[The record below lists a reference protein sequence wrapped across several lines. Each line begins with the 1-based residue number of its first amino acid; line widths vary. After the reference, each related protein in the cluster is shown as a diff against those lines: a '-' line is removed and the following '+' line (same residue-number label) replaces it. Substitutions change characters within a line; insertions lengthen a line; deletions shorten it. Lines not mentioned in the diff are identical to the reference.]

1 MTLGQSASSHKLSAA
16 GGSNNQHS
24 SAMLPPTVPVASAS
38 ADSGFFIPHA
48 DDHDD
53 RTDFYDDEPHPEA
66 KYTVGICV
74 MDKKAH
80 SQPMLEILS
89 RLPRRL
95 FRVVRFGDARILNEP
110 VESWPR
116 CDALIA
122 FFSTGFPLEKAK
134 EYVALR
140 QPVVVNALDPQD
152 LLMDRRD
159 VYRVLQEHNVPTPR
173 HVVVHR
179 DGYRGLPDSVVIES
193 DDYLEVDGVRI
204 SKPFVEKPV
213 NGEDHNINIYY
224 PMNAGGGC
232 KRLFRKVGNRSSEF
246 DSQVNTVRRGGSFI
260 YEEFLSTQGVDV
272 KVYTVGP
279 NYAHAEARKSPVL
292 DGRVMRDEDGKE
304 VRYPVILSTKEK
316 EIAYKVC
323 RAFGQTICGFDILR
337 VHDASYVCDVNGWSF
352 VKNSEKYYD
361 DCAVLLG
368 KYIEQSLS
376 GSGSQSGFGFDPTA
390 FGSSIFRVSDGISFG
405 SELSEP
411 PSLHKGGSFYHPPEP
426 EGVDENDPAFHEEEL
441 RCVLAVIRHG
451 DRTPKQK
458 MKMNVCHPSFLQ
470 FYEQK
475 VGGSSASAKKKD
487 LKIKGVADLEHLLQ
501 VAKELIRLFEQRDPE
516 FLQFLVEREESFGE
530 DPNDRVKGY
539 RTLRDVL
546 QRWQLVGIN
555 RKVQLKPKEYVYEPA
570 VKAEDTGDVDQQL
583 EEGVEPST
591 LPPVKRVSKL
601 LLIIKWGGDL
611 THSGEEQAEH
621 LGQKF
626 RQMMYP
632 GGEGGLIRLHST
644 YRHDLKIYTS
654 DEGRVQKTAASF
666 AKGLLELEG
675 DLIPIL
681 VGLVLKSKDADSMLD
696 QSGSSAQEIIMKV
709 KQRLHKII
717 HRGDNCSELMDSE
730 SQLIRSVAQALTKVD
745 QPIKKMEIMHKLLN
759 TLKEQLTKSL
769 QEKAQVKAWSTKKQL
784 ETVASRF
791 QTGATIERSRSANS
805 MLGAHKS
812 RHAHAYVEP
821 QSEDSNGNNNNGSDT
836 KQDKRQTTMVR
847 TRMAEEELKY
857 PEPCG
862 RETLEVMRE
871 RWAKL
876 HRDFYIKKRDT
887 YDLSKIPDIHD
898 CIRYDAIH
906 NAHLHL
912 TSIRELLDIAA
923 SLAHALVPQEYGI
936 NVDEKV
942 HIGSAMCRTLL
953 MKIRDDLDLARGL
966 KLHTHRLNPTYAK
979 NKHEIKSTHRSVRT
993 RLYFTS
999 ESHLHTLL
1007 NVLRYAREESP
1018 VKCPVGDEARKWVE
1032 DIPELCYMTHFVVR
1046 VFERFQYAP
1055 DDPQRFRLEIS
1066 LSPGADQDPL
1076 NADPDKQVEVAPLKI
1091 ISREGLCCQE
1101 LVDYFADCIEF
1112 AEHNLE
1118 SHQASLA
1125 AGVSSA
1131 GGSSTGDSP
1140 EDEASST
1147 IEVEKLAALR
1157 KEYLL
1162 SGASSSS
1169 GGAEVDE

>member
-1 MTLGQSASSHKLSAA
+1 MTLSRSTSTHRLRA
-16 GGSNNQHS
+16 SNNQL
-24 SAMLPPTVPVASAS
+24 SAMLPPPVPVPTASG
-38 ADSGFFIPHA
+38 DSGFFIPHA
-48 DDHDD
+48 DDDD
-53 RTDFYDDEPHPEA
+53 DVPNDDNDDDDEDHEFTDARTQLESNPTA

-74 MDKKAH
+74 MDKKAE
-80 SQPMLEILS
+80 SKPMLEILA
-89 RLPRRL
+89 RLPRHL
-95 FRVVRFGDARILNEP
+95 FRVVFFGDNRILHEP
-110 VESWPR
+110 IEKWPL
-116 CDALIA
+116 CDALIS

-134 EYVALR
+134 AYVALR
-140 QPVVVNALDPQD
+140 NPVVVNDLGPQN

-159 VYRVLQEHNVPTPR
+159 VYRILQEHKVSTPR
-173 HVVVHR
+173 HVVVNR
-179 DGYRGLPDSVVIES
+179 DGYRGAPRSEVIES
-193 DDYLEVDGVRI
+193 EDYLEVDGVRI

-213 NGEDHNINIYY
+213 DGEDHNINIYY

-232 KRLFRKVGNRSSEF
+232 KRLFRKIGNRSSEY
-246 DSQVNTVRRGGSFI
+246 DSQVNTVRQGGSFI

-337 VHDASYVCDVNGWSF
+337 VHDVSYVCDVNGWSF

-361 DCAVLLG
+361 DCAMLLS
-368 KYIEQSLS
+368 KYLEQSLNGSSS
-376 GSGSQSGFGFDPTA
+376 GEGFGYDNSA
-390 FGSSIFRVSDGISFG
+390 FTSPIFRVSDGSFG
-405 SELSEP
+405 CELSEP
-411 PSLHKGGSFYHPPEP
+411 PSLHKEHQHQI
-426 EGVDENDPAFHEEEL
+426 DENDPAYHEEEL

-475 VGGSSASAKKKD
+475 VGASSKKKD

-501 VAKELIRLFEQRDPE
+501 VGKELIRLYEERDPE
-516 FLQFLVEREESFGE
+516 FLEFLTERGDTYGE
-530 DPNDRVKGY
+530 DPSERVKGY

-555 RKVQLKPKEYVYEPA
+555 RKVQLKPKEYTYV
-570 VKAEDTGDVDQQL
+570 
-583 EEGVEPST
+583 PSADGT
-591 LPPVKRVSKL
+591 NTQEKRVSKL

-717 HRGDNCSELMDSE
+717 HRDDNCSELMDSD

-759 TLKEQLTKSL
+759 TLKEQLTKAI
-769 QEKAQVKAWSTKKQL
+769 QEKAQTKAENTKKL

-791 QTGATIERSRSANS
+791 QRHATIERSRSVNS
-805 MLGAHKS
+805 MLSGSKN
-812 RHAHAYVEP
+812 RHTHSYVDRT
-821 QSEDSNGNNNNGSDT
+821 DSGDNNSKNRLKPLN
-836 KQDKRQTTMVR
+836 KRL
-847 TRMAEEELKY
+847 ADEELKY

-876 HRDFYIKKRDT
+876 HRDFHIKKSDT

-912 TSIRELLDIAA
+912 TSIRGLLDIAS

-942 HIGSAMCRTLL
+942 YIGSAMCRTLL

-966 KLHTHRLNPTYAK
+966 KLHTHRLNPSYAK

-1007 NVLRYAREESP
+1007 NVLRYDRDDCPVKSP
-1018 VKCPVGDEARKWVE
+1018 VGEEARKWVE

-1046 VFERFQYAP
+1046 VFERFQYP
-1055 DDPQRFRLEIS
+1055 QDDPQRFRLEIS

-1076 NADPDKQVEVAPLKI
+1076 NADPEKQVEVAPLKI

-1101 LVDYFADCIEF
+1101 LVDYLADVIEF
-1112 AEHNLE
+1112 AERNLE
-1118 SHQASLA
+1118 NQSPSVAISSPSSNNSAS
-1125 AGVSSA
+1125 GENPEEDESA
-1131 GGSSTGDSP
+1131 EKSPIDSKRTEYVLSGDSST
-1140 EDEASST
+1140 SST
-1147 IEVEKLAALR
+1147 ELDVE
-1157 KEYLL
+1157 E
-1162 SGASSSS
+1162 
-1169 GGAEVDE
+1169 

>member
-1 MTLGQSASSHKLSAA
+1 MTLGRSGSSLRLSASADNNNQQQQSDARMSLASAA
-16 GGSNNQHS
+16 SD
-24 SAMLPPTVPVASAS
+24 
-38 ADSGFFIPHA
+38 ADSGFFIAGEHDSDDDSDDA
-48 DDHDD
+48 DARDGSAATMTDD
-53 RTDFYDDEPHPEA
+53 DDGGRGA
-66 KYTVGICV
+66 RFTVGICV
-74 MDKKAH
+74 MDRKAQ
-80 SQPMLEILS
+80 SQPMTEILS

-95 FRVVRFGDARILNEP
+95 VRVVRFGDDCILHEP
-110 VESWPR
+110 VERWPR

-122 FFSTGFPLEKAK
+122 FFSTGFPLDKAQA
-134 EYVALR
+134 YVALR
-140 QPVVVNALDPQD
+140 NPVVVNALDPQY

-159 VYRVLQEHNVPTPR
+159 VYRVLQEHNVSTPR
-173 HVVVHR
+173 YVVVNR
-179 DGYRGLPDSVVIES
+179 DGYRGAPDSVVVES
-193 DDYLEVDGVRI
+193 EDFLEVDGVRI

-246 DSQVNTVRRGGSFI
+246 DAQVNTVRRNGGSFI

-279 NYAHAEARKSPVL
+279 HYAHAEARKSPVL

-361 DCAVLLG
+361 DCAVLLS
-368 KYIEQSLS
+368 KYLEQSLGGGAAS
-376 GSGSQSGFGFDPTA
+376 SEGFGFDHAA
-390 FGSSIFRVSDGISFG
+390 FGSPVFRISDGSFG

-411 PSLHKGGSFYHPPEP
+411 PSLNKDLLVPHS
-426 EGVDENDPAFHEEEL
+426 VDENDPAYHEEEL

-458 MKMNVCHPSFLQ
+458 MKMNVCHPSFLE

-475 VGGSSASAKKKD
+475 AGGKLKD

-501 VAKELIRLFEQRDPE
+501 VAKALIRQYEERNPE
-516 FLQFLVEREESFGE
+516 FLQFLVEREDQFGE

-555 RKVQLKPKEYVYEPA
+555 RKVQLKPKEFA
-570 VKAEDTGDVDQQL
+570 TD
-583 EEGVEPST
+583 EPSDDSEAVT
-591 LPPVKRVSKL
+591 PRKRVSKL

-626 RQMMYP
+626 RQVMYP

-709 KQRLHKII
+709 KQRLHHII
-717 HRGDNCSELMDSE
+717 HRGDKFSELVDSN
-730 SQLIRSVAQALTKVD
+730 SRLIRSVAQALLKVD
-745 QPIKKMEIMHKLLN
+745 QPIKKMEVMHKLLN
-759 TLKEQLTKSL
+759 TLKEQLTKAI
-769 QEKAQVKAWSTKKQL
+769 QEKAQAKAENSHKLDTA
-784 ETVASRF
+784 ASRL
-791 QTGATIERSRSANS
+791 QTSTIERSRSANS
-805 MLGAHKS
+805 MLAS
-812 RHAHAYVEP
+812 RTRHMHAYVEP
-821 QSEDSNGNNNNGSDT
+821 RDESKSSSSNNNNNS
-836 KQDKRQTTMVR
+836 KDKSRKSPTAAR
-847 TRMAEEELKY
+847 HKALADEELKY

-876 HRDFYIKKRDT
+876 HRDFYSKKSNT

-923 SLAHALVPQEYGI
+923 SLSHALVPQEYGI

-942 HIGSAMCRTLL
+942 FIGSAMCRTLL
-953 MKIRDDLDLARGL
+953 MKIRDDLDLARGME
-966 KLHTHRLNPTYAK
+966 LHTHRLNPTYAT
-979 NKHEIKSTHRSVRT
+979 NKYEVKSTHRSVRT

-1007 NVLRYAREESP
+1007 NVLRYGREDCPVKSP
-1018 VKCPVGDEARKWVE
+1018 VGVEARKWIE
-1032 DIPELCYMTHFVVR
+1032 EIPELCYMTHFVVR

-1066 LSPGADQDPL
+1066 LSPGADLNPL
-1076 NADPDKQVEVAPLKI
+1076 TADPEKQVGVAPLKI
-1091 ISREGLCCQE
+1091 VSREGLICQE
-1101 LVDYFADCIEF
+1101 LVDYLTDCIEF
-1112 AEHNLE
+1112 AERNLE
-1118 SHQASLA
+1118 GQS
-1125 AGVSSA
+1125 AGVAASTASSTSSA
-1131 GGSSTGDSP
+1131 GEHADVDESSAGETLSA
-1140 EDEASST
+1140 EA
-1147 IEVEKLAALR
+1147 ELAR
-1157 KEYLL
+1157 KMRAGYSV

-1169 GGAEVDE
+1169 GGAVEEED

>member
-1 MTLGQSASSHKLSAA
+1 MSTRCSPPAPIPRSSSAHLELQQLALEAKGDRQRADRLVQFAEQKVLRFVKIVEHAELMTISRSLSSLKLSA
-16 GGSNNQHS
+16 SNNQL
-24 SAMLPPTVPVASAS
+24 SAMLPPTVPVPSAS
-38 ADSGFFIPHA
+38 AAAQAPAQPAEGDSGFFIPH
-48 DDHDD
+48 DDGH
-53 RTDFYDDEPHPEA
+53 TDYFYDDEPHPEA
-66 KYTVGICV
+66 LYTVGICV

-80 SQPMLEILS
+80 SQPMVEILS
-89 RLPRRL
+89 RLPRQL

-110 VESWPR
+110 VERWPR

-134 EYVALR
+134 AYVALHK
-140 QPVVVNALDPQD
+140 PVVVNALDPQD

-159 VYRVLQEHNVPTPR
+159 VYRVLQEHKVPTPR
-173 HVVVHR
+173 HVVVNR
-179 DGYRGLPDSVVIES
+179 DGYRGAPDSVVIES
-193 DDYLEVDGVRI
+193 EDFIEVDGVRI
-204 SKPFVEKPV
+204 AKPFVEKPV

-246 DSQVNTVRRGGSFI
+246 DSQVNTVRQGGSFI

-352 VKNSEKYYD
+352 VKNSEKYYE

-368 KYIEQSLS
+368 KYMEQSLS
-376 GSGSQSGFGFDPTA
+376 GSSSVEGFGFDHTA
-390 FGSSIFRVSDGISFG
+390 FGSSIFR
-405 SELSEP
+405 
-411 PSLHKGGSFYHPPEP
+411 
-426 EGVDENDPAFHEEEL
+426 EEL

-458 MKMNVCHPSFLQ
+458 MKMNVCHPSFLK

-475 VGGSSASAKKKD
+475 LGSAASKKKKD

-501 VAKELIRLFEQRDPE
+501 VAKELIRLYEERNPE
-516 FLQFLVEREESFGE
+516 FLQFLAEREDIFGE

-555 RKVQLKPKEYVYEPA
+555 RKVQLKPKEYTYEPTT
-570 VKAEDTGDVDQQL
+570 EDKDGPQ
-583 EEGVEPST
+583 
-591 LPPVKRVSKL
+591 VKRVSKL

-709 KQRLHKII
+709 KQRLHEII
-717 HRGDNCSELMDSE
+717 HRDDNCSELMDSE
-730 SQLIRSVAQALTKVD
+730 SQLIRSVAQALTK
-745 QPIKKMEIMHKLLN
+745 
-759 TLKEQLTKSL
+759 EQLTKSI
-769 QEKAQVKAWSTKKQL
+769 QEKAQVKAENTKKL

-791 QTGATIERSRSANS
+791 QTATIERSRSANS
-805 MLGAHKS
+805 MVGSKS
-812 RHAHAYVEP
+812 RHTHSYAET
-821 QSEDSNGNNNNGSDT
+821 QRSSGKKGDNNNKNE
-836 KQDKRQTTMVR
+836 KDKRTTLR
-847 TRMAEEELKY
+847 TRLADEELKY

-876 HRDFYIKKRDT
+876 HRDFHIKKSDT
-887 YDLSKIPDIHD
+887 YDLSKIPDILD

-912 TSIRELLDIAA
+912 TSIRELLDIAS

-942 HIGSAMCRTLL
+942 YIGSAMCRTLL

-1007 NVLRYAREESP
+1007 NVLRYGREDCPIKSP
-1018 VKCPVGDEARKWVE
+1018 VGEEARKWVE

-1046 VFERFQYAP
+1046 VFERFQYP
-1055 DDPQRFRLEIS
+1055 QDNPQRFRLEIS

-1076 NADPDKQVEVAPLKI
+1076 NADPEKQVEVAPLKI

-1112 AEHNLE
+1112 AERNLE
-1118 SHQASLA
+1118 SQASGVA
-1125 AGVSSA
+1125 VSSA
-1131 GGSSTGDSP
+1131 GSSTGENP
-1140 EDEASST
+1140 EDETSSSLP
-1147 IEVEKLAALR
+1147 VDFSAEKLAR
-1157 KEYLL
+1157 MREGYIL

-1169 GGAEVDE
+1169 GGGAEVDEL

>member
-1 MTLGQSASSHKLSAA
+1 MSSQQLRSSAARGDNQLSAA
-16 GGSNNQHS
+16 
-24 SAMLPPTVPVASAS
+24 LPPPAPPRAAAS
-38 ADSGFFIPHA
+38 SGDAVFFIPH
-48 DDHDD
+48 DDHSAGPDD
-53 RTDFYDDEPHPEA
+53 DDDPTFTDARTLLMSNVDA

-74 MDKKAH
+74 MDKKAE
-80 SQPMLEILS
+80 SKPMLEILA
-89 RLPRRL
+89 RLPRHL
-95 FRVVRFGDARILNEP
+95 FRVVFFGDDRILNDPIEQ
-110 VESWPR
+110 WPL
-116 CDALIA
+116 CDALIS

-134 EYVALR
+134 AYVALR
-140 QPVVVNALDPQD
+140 NPVVVNDLGPQD

-159 VYRVLQEHNVPTPR
+159 VYRILEEHKVPIPR
-173 HVVVHR
+173 HVVVNR
-179 DGYRGLPDSVVIES
+179 DGYRGAPVSEVMES
-193 DDYLEVDGVRI
+193 EDYLEVDGVRI

-213 NGEDHNINIYY
+213 DGEDHNINIYY

-232 KRLFRKVGNRSSEF
+232 KRLFRKVGNRSSEY
-246 DSQVNTVRRGGSFI
+246 DAQVNTVRQSGSFI

-316 EIAYKVC
+316 EVAYKVC

-361 DCAVLLG
+361 DCAMLLS
-368 KYIEQSLS
+368 KYLEQSLNGSSS
-376 GSGSQSGFGFDPTA
+376 GEGFGCDHSA
-390 FGSSIFRVSDGISFG
+390 FTSPIFRVSDGSFG

-411 PSLHKGGSFYHPPEP
+411 LSLQKEHQIN
-426 EGVDENDPAFHEEEL
+426 VNDPAYHEEEL

-458 MKMNVCHPSFLQ
+458 MKMNVCHPSFLG

-475 VGGSSASAKKKD
+475 VGASSKKKD

-501 VAKELIRLFEQRDPE
+501 VAKELIRLYEERDPE
-516 FLQFLVEREESFGE
+516 FLQFLIEREDVYNE
-530 DPNDRVKGY
+530 DPGDRVKGY

-555 RKVQLKPKEYVYEPA
+555 RKVQLKPKEYTLV
-570 VKAEDTGDVDQQL
+570 
-583 EEGVEPST
+583 PSADGT
-591 LPPVKRVSKL
+591 TQEKRVSKL

-675 DLIPIL
+675 ALIPIL

-717 HRGDNCSELMDSE
+717 HRDDNCSELMDSD

-759 TLKEQLTKSL
+759 SLKEQLTKAI
-769 QEKAQVKAWSTKKQL
+769 QEKAQAKAWQAKKL

-791 QTGATIERSRSANS
+791 QTATIERSRSVNS
-805 MLGAHKS
+805 MPTGS
-812 RHAHAYVEP
+812 RNRHIHSYADTNE
-821 QSEDSNGNNNNGSDT
+821 SENNNSKNKLKSALPARLSD
-836 KQDKRQTTMVR
+836 
-847 TRMAEEELKY
+847 EELKH

-876 HRDFYIKKRDT
+876 HRDFYIKKTDT

-898 CIRYDAIH
+898 CMRYDAIH

-912 TSIRELLDIAA
+912 TSIRELLDIAS

-936 NVDEKV
+936 DVDEKV
-942 HIGSAMCRTLL
+942 YIGSAMCRTLL

-966 KLHTHRLNPTYAK
+966 KLHTHRLNPSYAK

-1007 NVLRYAREESP
+1007 NVLRFGRDDCPVKSP
-1018 VKCPVGDEARKWVE
+1018 VGEEARKWIE
-1032 DIPELCYMTHFVVR
+1032 GIPELCYMTHFVVR
-1046 VFERFQYAP
+1046 VFERFQYAQ

-1076 NADPDKQVEVAPLKI
+1076 SADPEKQVEVAPLKI

-1101 LVDYFADCIEF
+1101 LVDYLADVIEF
-1112 AEHNLE
+1112 AERNLE
-1118 SHQASLA
+1118 NQTASVA
-1125 AGVSSA
+1125 I
-1131 GGSSTGDSP
+1131 SSTSSNDSTAGDNP
-1140 EDEASST
+1140 EDESA
-1147 IEVEKLAALR
+1147 EKNLEELKR
-1157 KEYLL
+1157 TGYVL
-1162 SGASSSS
+1162 SGNSSSS
-1169 GGAEVDE
+1169 SAEIEE

>member
-1 MTLGQSASSHKLSAA
+1 MTLGRSTSSLKLSASGA
-16 GGSNNQHS
+16 NNNNQTS
-24 SAMLPPTVPVASAS
+24 TSLPPPVPPPAPVAVATAS
-38 ADSGFFIPHA
+38 TAVATPVATTTTSTESGFFIA
-48 DDHDD
+48 NDDDDDDDDSDDHDGSD
-53 RTDFYDDEPHPEA
+53 SKQSGRFTI
-66 KYTVGICV
+66 GICV
-74 MDKKAH
+74 MDKKAQ
-80 SQPMLEILS
+80 SQPMREILS

-95 FRVVRFGDARILNEP
+95 FRIVRFGDARILHEP
-110 VESWPR
+110 VERWPL

-134 EYVALR
+134 TYVALR
-140 QPVVVNALDPQD
+140 NPVVVNALDPQD

-159 VYRVLQEHNVPTPR
+159 VYRVLEEHKVPTPR
-173 HVVVHR
+173 HVVVNR
-179 DGYRGLPDSVVIES
+179 DGYRGLPDSVVVES
-193 DDYLEVDGVRI
+193 EDFIEVDGVRI
-204 SKPFVEKPV
+204 AKPFVEKPV
-213 NGEDHNINIYY
+213 NGEDHNIHIYY

-246 DSQVNTVRRGGSFI
+246 DPQVNTVRRGGSFI
-260 YEEFLSTQGVDV
+260 YEEFLSTQGTDV

-292 DGRVMRDEDGKE
+292 DGRVVRDEDGKE

-316 EIAYKVC
+316 EVAYKVC

-337 VHDASYVCDVNGWSF
+337 VHNASYVCDVNGWSF

-361 DCAVLLG
+361 DCAVLLS
-368 KYIEQSLS
+368 KYLEQSLS
-376 GSGSQSGFGFDPTA
+376 GDRSARSSEGFGCDHA
-390 FGSSIFRVSDGISFG
+390 ALGSSVIRIADDAVGC
-405 SELSEP
+405 ELSEP
-411 PSLHKGGSFYHPPEP
+411 RSLHQEAAHQKS
-426 EGVDENDPAFHEEEL
+426 VDPNDPAYHEEEL

-458 MKMNVCHPSFLQ
+458 MKMHVCHPSFLE

-475 VGGSSASAKKKD
+475 AGGKKKD
-487 LKIKGVADLEHLLQ
+487 LKIKGVADLERLLQ
-501 VAKELIRLFEQRDPE
+501 VAKALIRQYEAREPE
-516 FLQFLVEREESFGE
+516 FLQFLADREESFGE

-555 RKVQLKPKEYVYEPA
+555 RKVQLKPKEYV
-570 VKAEDTGDVDQQL
+570 EDESDD
-583 EEGVEPST
+583 GVR
-591 LPPVKRVSKL
+591 KRVSKL

-717 HRGDNCSELMDSE
+717 HRGDKFSELVDSD
-730 SQLIRSVAQALTKVD
+730 SRLIRSVAQALTKVD
-745 QPIKKMEIMHKLLN
+745 QPIKKMEVMHKLLH
-759 TLKEQLTKSL
+759 TLKEQLTKAI
-769 QEKAQVKAWSTKKQL
+769 QEKARAKAENAKQL

-791 QTGATIERSRSANS
+791 QMTTIERSRSANA
-805 MLGAHKS
+805 MLSAKS
-812 RHAHAYVEP
+812 RHRHVYLE
-821 QSEDSNGNNNNGSDT
+821 SRSGDNNNGSDSGSGR
-836 KQDKRQTTMVR
+836 DKRKV
-847 TRMAEEELKY
+847 TRSQLADEELKY

-876 HRDFYIKKRDT
+876 HRDFYIKKTDT

-936 NVDEKV
+936 NVNEKV

-966 KLHTHRLNPTYAK
+966 ALHTHRLNPTYAK

-1007 NVLRYAREESP
+1007 NVLRYGREDCPVKSP
-1018 VKCPVGDEARKWVE
+1018 VGEEARKWVE
-1032 DIPELCYMTHFVVR
+1032 DFPELCYMTHFVLR

-1076 NADPDKQVEVAPLKI
+1076 TADPEKQVEVAPLKI

-1101 LVDYFADCIEF
+1101 LVDYLADCIEF
-1112 AEHNLE
+1112 AERNME
-1118 SHQASLA
+1118 NQAPRVA
-1125 AGVSSA
+1125 VSSN
-1131 GGSSTGDSP
+1131 
-1140 EDEASST
+1140 
-1147 IEVEKLAALR
+1147 
-1157 KEYLL
+1157 
-1162 SGASSSS
+1162 SSS
-1169 GGAEVDE
+1169 GSSNLDESPEVEEAAPASSLSESEKRPGSADSLASASARSVASVDA